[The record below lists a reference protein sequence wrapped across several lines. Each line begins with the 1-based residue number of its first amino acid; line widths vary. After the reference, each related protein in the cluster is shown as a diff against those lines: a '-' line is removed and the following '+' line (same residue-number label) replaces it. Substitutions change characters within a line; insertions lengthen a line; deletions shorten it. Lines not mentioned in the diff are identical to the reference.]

1 MRECSIWNLD
11 SAAVDIVHLSIRRGR
26 SSHPD
31 DGYHGDEDDVVG
43 VVGQGTEEEEDMD
56 VLGHTEL
63 FYAANEAMLYM
74 DDDMKRS
81 FGVTETNVVL
91 THDDSSCFG
100 DNFQRT
106 VLKLFQQYETLLSN
120 FVLHKYHSKGYIR
133 NSLGKVTDLSNY
145 KMPRGKLLHK
155 AKILVSMLI
164 TFLTL
169 SAVVEFTLHETQMKV
184 RIGT

>member
-63 FYAANEAMLYM
+63 FYAANEAILAMP
-74 DDDMKRS
+74 
-81 FGVTETNVVL
+81 
-91 THDDSSCFG
+91 
-100 DNFQRT
+100 
-106 VLKLFQQYETLLSN
+106 
-120 FVLHKYHSKGYIR
+120 
-133 NSLGKVTDLSNY
+133 SL
-145 KMPRGKLLHK
+145 
-155 AKILVSMLI
+155 
-164 TFLTL
+164 
-169 SAVVEFTLHETQMKV
+169 AV
-184 RIGT
+184 